1 MDRLMLRLM
10 FFVIVLLATSNYPA
24 EAQVF
29 RRGRILSF
37 SINRNQPAPQY
48 CPSLQNTAQEHVRFS
63 AKNLQN
69 QYPSFAIQDSVPTT
83 SEHPVHQFQTWP
95 VEAAN
100 VPEAVRL
107 YESPIQSGNIK
118 TYSILN
124 STNTTLNNAIP
135 NAPIGNGFLIQ
146 DPDVTS
152 AFDINGQ
159 PVPVL
164 QARVTT
170 SEPVSIFS
178 GSITGQIFTG
188 PAGSNQIQA
197 PSGSVVNSI
206 LQGVDDK

>member
-1 MDRLMLRLM
+1 M

-95 VEAAN
+95 E
-100 VPEAVRL
+100 
-107 YESPIQSGNIK
+107 
-118 TYSILN
+118 
-124 STNTTLNNAIP
+124 
-135 NAPIGNGFLIQ
+135 F
-146 DPDVTS
+146 
-152 AFDINGQ
+152 
-159 PVPVL
+159 
-164 QARVTT
+164 
-170 SEPVSIFS
+170 EPVRYGTFWELLPMDFPSHFYLEYQLVDL
-178 GSITGQIFTG
+178 GDG
-188 PAGSNQIQA
+188 PLYSHD
-197 PSGSVVNSI
+197 
-206 LQGVDDK
+206 L